1 MKKFYISKINKRHLY
16 LNTSHNIIK
25 KNSPNPNKSLL
36 YNCSN
41 RIYKT
46 KNVFDLKEDINGFN
60 SQINNNKEKIKKI
73 QLNQI
78 KDIPLSNCNKVH
90 EYIPFS
96 SRDKKIMKNNFNF
109 YNNGQNKTIIKS
121 NEPNFLTEKAQ
132 VNISSM
138 DKKIANYEKVNR
150 LIYKSQ
156 VRHNFSVS
164 KKMVHPLFSELNLIN
179 PLKDENILYYKTP
192 KDILIQTKK
201 KNDVNDEKNRKTKYR
216 KIFNENLIKNKTLEK
231 NGYNSYKN
239 IYRNQFNNI
248 KINTDCIT
256 PFISNRY
263 IEKFKKC
270 KFEQKLENNKN
281 TDLQNKFH
289 KKDKNNLSN
298 YQIEKAPFIKTS
310 QNQYSNNLKEA
321 KLINFSPNFE
331 KIINRNDN
339 QRYLKNVKTNKIES
353 KGLKHDDTIF
363 SRGLLMS
370 NNFDYMDKNLLNSN
384 RYTNYE
390 QRKLKNNLFLSHLE
404 NSNKLNNRQKIY
416 ANNNISELFSENKEN
431 INSNLNIIQDSFLT
445 ENLTNTLKNGLKL
458 AGNIKKNKYKD
469 NLKNMSI
476 INHNKKR
483 KIIRKKLNLFNNG
496 DVIKENISINKC
508 YKQDT
513 LGNDIN
519 NEIKNDKLRN
529 CQIIS
534 LSKKAPK
541 IKGELYKNENNKVAI
556 KNNKEEKL
564 KRNTSLSNIKL
575 NTNKKINSKELKINI
590 QENINSLT
598 KIIKKENLKHNNT
611 NFDAFLKSSFL
622 SNDNQNIY
630 SKQSQTTLSTSKYI
644 NKFPLNST
652 KLKFLNIENN
662 SYKKESKSIFA
673 LYYSKN
679 NINKAQNFQIS
690 VISFDPEEISFK
702 IKKIENKNFNKYFYE
717 SINKANNT
725 NKNIY
730 LMKNE
735 DYYIVTGGNSNKFY
749 KYKFTN
755 NRLEQKC
762 DLTYNHS
769 NGGMI
774 CYEGQI
780 ICLGGNFTKKV
791 EVFSENNNIWID
803 LPEMNVERSYFSS
816 CIIKERY
823 LFVFFGY
830 NYQNMKYLDSIEY
843 FDILE
848 YNLSIINNNSQKSDH
863 ICWKYLKYNFF
874 NSNPINNK
882 INLIGAVAINYLN
895 EKIIFLGG
903 NNCSKKENECEYYQ
917 FIFDEDDLNRS
928 EINSYFERIISK
940 NVNSSGKKFLFCY
953 DYKYIEELDRNN
965 NMKEHTLA
973 AFDKNYNVHLI
984 KLSTMN
990 HEIYHFSK

>member
-179 PLKDENILYYKTP
+179 PLKDDNILYYKTP

-431 INSNLNIIQDSFLT
+431 IDSNLNH
-445 ENLTNTLKNGLKL
+445 KL
-458 AGNIKKNKYKD
+458 
-469 NLKNMSI
+469 L
-476 INHNKKR
+476 
-483 KIIRKKLNLFNNG
+483 
-496 DVIKENISINKC
+496 
-508 YKQDT
+508 
-513 LGNDIN
+513 
-519 NEIKNDKLRN
+519 
-529 CQIIS
+529 
-534 LSKKAPK
+534 
-541 IKGELYKNENNKVAI
+541 
-556 KNNKEEKL
+556 
-564 KRNTSLSNIKL
+564 
-575 NTNKKINSKELKINI
+575 
-590 QENINSLT
+590 
-598 KIIKKENLKHNNT
+598 
-611 NFDAFLKSSFL
+611 
-622 SNDNQNIY
+622 
-630 SKQSQTTLSTSKYI
+630 
-644 NKFPLNST
+644 
-652 KLKFLNIENN
+652 
-662 SYKKESKSIFA
+662 
-673 LYYSKN
+673 
-679 NINKAQNFQIS
+679 
-690 VISFDPEEISFK
+690 
-702 IKKIENKNFNKYFYE
+702 
-717 SINKANNT
+717 
-725 NKNIY
+725 
-730 LMKNE
+730 
-735 DYYIVTGGNSNKFY
+735 
-749 KYKFTN
+749 
-755 NRLEQKC
+755 
-762 DLTYNHS
+762 
-769 NGGMI
+769 
-774 CYEGQI
+774 
-780 ICLGGNFTKKV
+780 
-791 EVFSENNNIWID
+791 
-803 LPEMNVERSYFSS
+803 
-816 CIIKERY
+816 
-823 LFVFFGY
+823 
-830 NYQNMKYLDSIEY
+830 
-843 FDILE
+843 
-848 YNLSIINNNSQKSDH
+848 
-863 ICWKYLKYNFF
+863 
-874 NSNPINNK
+874 
-882 INLIGAVAINYLN
+882 
-895 EKIIFLGG
+895 
-903 NNCSKKENECEYYQ
+903 
-917 FIFDEDDLNRS
+917 
-928 EINSYFERIISK
+928 
-940 NVNSSGKKFLFCY
+940 
-953 DYKYIEELDRNN
+953 
-965 NMKEHTLA
+965 
-973 AFDKNYNVHLI
+973 
-984 KLSTMN
+984 
-990 HEIYHFSK
+990 